1 MMGGPASLQQP
12 RYEGL
17 LRQMTPPQ
25 QQGKEGSALSG
36 SITHGTP
43 VHHTQ
48 HHLTPDKRADR
59 GGLPLV
65 SQGQGPVYDYYKRL
79 SPATVAQNS
88 GSSSTGPANSGG
100 QPGYSPYQ
108 REAPAPQT
116 TSAGGFTSPYPH
128 QSTRPSASYVIDQ
141 QRQIIMNDYITSQQM
156 HGTRRVPPGSN
167 PPSSE
172 KSQQDSPSPRG
183 ISSSPHYYSTGN
195 APSVY
200 LATDGRL
207 PRSSPA
213 NAVGMEQPQTPPH
226 HTPPPPTRQGVIH
239 STPRHNTVPS
249 RPPSSGN
256 GGNPKP
262 PSPAASPHQR
272 IHHLTPHHPQHHSHH
287 YTAPGQP
294 PPGHEAFSSLVD
306 VAVQQPSLPVPHK
319 ESDKRQQPQ
328 HLLPPH
334 HPHHHEGL
342 GKTMADSLNSTRML
356 TDHHQMQERERFS
369 VSREQRERDVHH
381 SAEQQRFG
389 AVRESHAEQQR
400 FAAAVAAREGHHP
413 DRYSQSSREREHEQQ
428 RLVATSRDRE
438 RDRENHQIQ
447 QHRELQQQQQQVHL
461 QQQIHQQQQARL
473 SAVEYDQRQQRH
485 HQHQQQMA
493 YRAAAYRDHSRVSD
507 IERETSRMLMGFQR
521 DGSSSGQPQPPV
533 RLHASPQQSQH
544 GKYSNS
550 HTHIMLT
557 MYFSHW
563 WTCDSITMKL
573 LSRYERVFCRFCDS
587 SLIFLQV
594 LKFTFKVKFRCI
606 IYENQSGKEIE
617 KHQSAMK
624 YAYIA

>member
-1 MMGGPASLQQP
+1 MCKQVPSLPPKPSPKLPPVGTKTGSITHGTPVSSSASLMLGGPVSLHQQP

-25 QQGKEGSALSG
+25 QQGKEGGALSG
-36 SITHGTP
+36 SITQGTP
-43 VHHTQ
+43 VHHSP
-48 HHLTPDKRADR
+48 HHLAPDKRADR

-65 SQGQGPVYDYYKRL
+65 PQGQGAVYDYYKRL
-79 SPATVAQNS
+79 SPAAVAQNS
-88 GSSSTGPANSGG
+88 GSNSTGPASSGG

-108 REAPAPQT
+108 REVAAPQT

-128 QSTRPSASYVIDQ
+128 QSTRSAASYVIDQ

-183 ISSSPHYYSTGN
+183 ISSSPHYYSTAN
-195 APSVY
+195 PPSVY
-200 LATDGRL
+200 LAADGRL

-213 NAVGMEQPQTPPH
+213 SAVAMEQPQTPPH
-226 HTPPPPTRQGVIH
+226 QTPPPPTRQGVIH
-239 STPRHNTVPS
+239 STPRHNAVPS

-256 GGNPKP
+256 GNPKP

-272 IHHLTPHHPQHHSHH
+272 LHHLTPHPQHHSHH
-287 YTAPGQP
+287 YPPPGHP

-319 ESDKRQQPQ
+319 DSDKRQQPQQQ

-342 GKTMADSLNSTRML
+342 GKTMADSLNTARML
-356 TDHHQMQERERFS
+356 TDHHQMQDRERFS
-369 VSREQRERDVHH
+369 VTREQRERDTHH
-381 SAEQQRFG
+381 SSEQQRFA

-400 FAAAVAAREGHHP
+400 FAAAVREGHHP
-413 DRYSQSSREREHEQQ
+413 DRYVQSAREREQEQQQ

-447 QHRELQQQQQQVHL
+447 QHRELQQQQQHQQVHL
-461 QQQIHQQQQARL
+461 QQQLHQQHQQQQQARL
-473 SAVEYDQRQQRH
+473 SAVEFDQRQQRH
-485 HQHQQQMA
+485 HQQHMA
-493 YRAAAYRDHSRVSD
+493 YRAAAYRASD
-507 IERETSRMLMGFQR
+507 FERETTRMLMSFQR
-521 DGSSSGQPQPPV
+521 DGPSGGQPPPPPPPPS
-533 RLHASPQQSQH
+533 RIHAVSQQAQH
-544 GKYSNS
+544 GK
-550 HTHIMLT
+550 
-557 MYFSHW
+557 F
-563 WTCDSITMKL
+563 TCFYVHRMPVIDS
-573 LSRYERVFCRFCDS
+573 
-587 SLIFLQV
+587 Q
-594 LKFTFKVKFRCI
+594 
-606 IYENQSGKEIE
+606 
-617 KHQSAMK
+617 
-624 YAYIA
+624 